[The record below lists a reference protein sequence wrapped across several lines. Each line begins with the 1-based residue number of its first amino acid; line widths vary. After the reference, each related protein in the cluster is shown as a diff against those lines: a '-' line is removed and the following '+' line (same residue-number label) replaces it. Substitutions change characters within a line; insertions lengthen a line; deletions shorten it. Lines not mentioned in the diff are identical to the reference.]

1 VLDICDS
8 MGIKKDGKMRNEFAA
23 IIERDGEWFIS

>member
-1 VLDICDS
+1 